1 MDKIPKKIEGIGS
14 IVDPLQT
21 LGVTDT
27 SLKRLDNDLQVFL
40 GAPLKTA
47 QPAKGGEKPFVLQ
60 DFISVNA
67 LASNNE
73 EQEISSLGRASIAI
87 RVSTAKLKLE
97 DITSS
102 MWIR

>member
-1 MDKIPKKIEGIGS
+1 M
-14 IVDPLQT
+14 

-27 SLKRLDNDLQVFL
+27 SLKRLDNDLQVFV

-73 EQEISSLGRASIAI
+73 EQEISSLGRASIVI